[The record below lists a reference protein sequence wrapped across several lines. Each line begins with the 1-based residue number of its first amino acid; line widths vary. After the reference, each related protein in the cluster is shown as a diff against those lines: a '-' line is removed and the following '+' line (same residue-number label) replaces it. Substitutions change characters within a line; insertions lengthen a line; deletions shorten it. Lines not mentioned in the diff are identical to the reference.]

1 MINSINFPK
10 GITAE
15 IFVRDYWQK
24 KALFIKNAFPDF
36 TNPLTPEE
44 LAGLAC
50 EEGIASRLI
59 CEHGEKPWQVTHG
72 PLNEENFTQLEKSH
86 YTFLVQDLNRYI
98 PELNLLLDS
107 FNFLPSW
114 RIDDVM
120 ASYAAPYGSVGPH
133 TDQYD
138 VFLIQG
144 LGARTWQIN
153 STENNLDEKL
163 IPDLELRILAE
174 FSAEEKFIMQPG
186 DMLYLPPGVQHHG
199 LGEEPNMTYSVG
211 FRAATQLELLGDYID
226 QRTLTSCNDVR
237 FRDGE
242 IEADTH
248 NGEIKLLAR
257 QRIREMIREIPS
269 SDEDIDEWFGKFITY
284 TGIPM
289 ENGIPL
295 STDSEPTE
303 FIENFSSKK
312 TLLRDTQ
319 SRFAYIETPQGL
331 QLYINNESIFI
342 DKMQSEQIKMIRLLC
357 DQRQYDHDNMS
368 EYLNNP
374 ATLSLINSWWEN
386 NLVYFNA

>member
-1 MINSINFPK
+1 MISSINFPD
-10 GITAE
+10 GIDAK

-24 KALFIKNAFPDF
+24 KPLLIKNALPGF
-36 TNPLTPEE
+36 TDPLTPEE

-59 CEHGEKPWQVTHG
+59 REHGETPWQVTHG
-72 PLNEENFTQLEKSH
+72 PFSEDEFTSLPESH

-98 PELNLLLDS
+98 PELNQLLDN

-120 ASYAAPYGSVGPH
+120 ASYAAPHGTVGPH

-144 LGARTWQIN
+144 LGTRVWQIN
-153 STENNLDEKL
+153 TRVHGEEKL
-163 IPDLELRILAE
+163 IPELDLRILAE
-174 FSAEEKFIMQPG
+174 FEAEQEFVMQPG

-199 LGEEPNMTYSVG
+199 VSDAPCMTYSVG

-226 QRTLTSCNDVR
+226 QRTLHSCDEVR

-248 NGEIKLLAR
+248 NGEIKPAAR
-257 QRIREMIREIPS
+257 QRIRDMIRQIPAN
-269 SDEDIDEWFGKFITY
+269 DEEVDDWFGRFITY
-284 TGIPM
+284 TGVRL

-295 STDSEPTE
+295 SSDTDPTS
-303 FIENFSSKK
+303 FIEQCSSCPK
-312 TLLRDTQ
+312 LFRDMQ
-319 SRFAYIETPQGL
+319 SRFAYIEAEHGL
-331 QLYINNESIFI
+331 QLYIDGETALIAAG
-342 DKMQSEQIKMIRLLC
+342 QAELIRMLC
-357 DQRQYDHDNMS
+357 DQRQYDCETLRPYLQQADN
-368 EYLNNP
+368 
-374 ATLSLINSWWEN
+374 ASLLCSWWESG
-386 NLVYFNA
+386 LVYFDD